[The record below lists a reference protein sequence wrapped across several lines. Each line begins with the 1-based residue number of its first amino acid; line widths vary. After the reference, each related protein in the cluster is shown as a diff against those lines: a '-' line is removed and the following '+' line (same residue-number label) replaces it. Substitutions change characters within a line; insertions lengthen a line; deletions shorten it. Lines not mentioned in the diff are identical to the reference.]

1 MPSKWVEKKTKKT
14 LIAHCVL
21 ELFSFWS
28 PSGVLSPNYSLGIV
42 YLARRMLPL
51 TWISCLLF
59 LRPPERRHGYEQQFH
74 SITSQSEHEA
84 LESKRPRME
93 TVAES
98 HISRSNPTA
107 GGIVLPLTHAVQ
119 DSLRATVDVKKVG
132 LVPLS
137 LLLIT
142 KNSHWVSIMFL
153 SSQRR
158 TYTYYSCA
166 LFNYNIVCST
176 STSTI
181 SLPS

>member
-1 MPSKWVEKKTKKT
+1 
-14 LIAHCVL
+14 
-21 ELFSFWS
+21 
-28 PSGVLSPNYSLGIV
+28 
-42 YLARRMLPL
+42 
-51 TWISCLLF
+51 
-59 LRPPERRHGYEQQFH
+59 
-74 SITSQSEHEA
+74 
-84 LESKRPRME
+84 ME

-142 KNSHWVSIMFL
+142 KNSHRVSIMFL